1 MSLLGQLWV
10 KLGLKNDDFKKGI
23 EESKGKTEQFGDK
36 IKKMSVAAKAAWAA
50 VGAAVIKLGSDMVK
64 QTQVIGD
71 KWAVFTSGLNA
82 AYGEFVSRIGSG
94 KGWDN
99 LIANMI
105 EANRV
110 GREVAAMMDE
120 LFEMNSSISIQEAKF
135 GVEIAKNEKI
145 YRDVTKTNE
154 ERANA
159 IKRNLELEKQLLEWR
174 KTSAQQEL
182 QAAIL
187 THTQKVKM
195 SDEERK
201 YFVEDYI
208 ANHEKIKEVT
218 EHMNALKDVEEQL
231 GRLRTAWR
239 TSDMEYTEFQKQE
252 SVLIAKKTALQAQE
266 IENYDFISQGITKLN
281 LGNDEVHTTLTNAI
295 VKMANAEEQFERN
308 TLRAQVT
315 LSRLNDELA
324 ETQALINGGNVGTAL
339 LDVVIPKSKVSIDD
353 NGKEIN
359 KMMDDFLSF
368 EMPEH
373 DLSAV
378 DEFNKKLEDGTRR
391 TQELANVFHSAVV
404 DSVVSAV
411 SELSEAL
418 ASGESLSSGK
428 FISAV
433 LTPLADAAISAGTLI
448 LSTGLGIEG
457 ILESLS
463 TLDPVAAIA
472 AGTALIA
479 IGTAAKVGL
488 ASIAE
493 QGNTTPSYSYSGG
506 YGFNVA
512 AQVPQDYEVKVTG
525 TLKGQDIYLASEKY
539 QQSRRR

>member
-1 MSLLGQLWV
+1 
-10 KLGLKNDDFKKGI
+10 
-23 EESKGKTEQFGDK
+23 
-36 IKKMSVAAKAAWAA
+36 
-50 VGAAVIKLGSDMVK
+50 
-64 QTQVIGD
+64 
-71 KWAVFTSGLNA
+71 
-82 AYGEFVSRIGSG
+82 
-94 KGWDN
+94 
-99 LIANMI
+99 
-105 EANRV
+105 
-110 GREVAAMMDE
+110 
-120 LFEMNSSISIQEAKF
+120 
-135 GVEIAKNEKI
+135 
-145 YRDVTKTNE
+145 
-154 ERANA
+154 
-159 IKRNLELEKQLLEWR
+159 
-174 KTSAQQEL
+174 
-182 QAAIL
+182 
-187 THTQKVKM
+187 
-195 SDEERK
+195 
-201 YFVEDYI
+201 
-208 ANHEKIKEVT
+208 
-218 EHMNALKDVEEQL
+218 
-231 GRLRTAWR
+231 
-239 TSDMEYTEFQKQE
+239 
-252 SVLIAKKTALQAQE
+252 
-266 IENYDFISQGITKLN
+266 
-281 LGNDEVHTTLTNAI
+281 
-295 VKMANAEEQFERN
+295 MANAEEQFERN
-308 TLRAQVT
+308 TLRAQVA

-324 ETQALINGGNVGTAL
+324 ETQALTNGGNVGTAL
-339 LDVVIPKSKVSIDD
+339 LDVVVPKSKVSIDD

-433 LTPLADAAISAGTLI
+433 LSPLADAAISAGTLI

-463 TLDPVAAIA
+463 TLNPVAAIA

>member
-10 KLGLKNDDFKKGI
+10 KLGLKDDEFHKGI
-23 EESKGKTEQFGDK
+23 ERSKGKAKSFGDDL
-36 IKKMSVAAKAAWAA
+36 KKTGNKVKAGWAA
-50 VGAAVIKLGSDMVK
+50 VAGAILLAWQKIGKEMTQ
-64 QTQVIGD
+64 QTQIIGD
-71 KWAVFTSGLNA
+71 KWGELTAGMSA
-82 AYGEFVSRIGSG
+82 AWGEFVSRIGTG
-94 KGWDN
+94 RGMKGLWESLKETYNTAKNVQVQLDEMFERTNSLSVKEQEIGIENSKLYKQLRNIN
-99 LIANMI
+99 LSYQERLKAGNQIVANTRELARMQQDAARQEYDAALKMLQLRTGLSEEDVQFFIFDYEKNKPLI
-105 EANRV
+105 EAAQVWNKLQNGTLGDTEDMAAAMATVAKYTQEELTYALRVNDAYNLANDTLVKGVVDAYVKILNIERQSEESLNRV
-110 GREVAAMMDE
+110 SSSVNGIVNSIMQLNTMNVPEVELQQADWSWRVDE
-120 LFEMNSSISIQEAKF
+120 L
-135 GVEIAKNEKI
+135 
-145 YRDVTKTNE
+145 
-154 ERANA
+154 
-159 IKRNLELEKQLLEWR
+159 
-174 KTSAQQEL
+174 
-182 QAAIL
+182 
-187 THTQKVKM
+187 
-195 SDEERK
+195 
-201 YFVEDYI
+201 
-208 ANHEKIKEVT
+208 
-218 EHMNALKDVEEQL
+218 
-231 GRLRTAWR
+231 
-239 TSDMEYTEFQKQE
+239 
-252 SVLIAKKTALQAQE
+252 
-266 IENYDFISQGITKLN
+266 
-281 LGNDEVHTTLTNAI
+281 
-295 VKMANAEEQFERN
+295 
-308 TLRAQVT
+308 
-315 LSRLNDELA
+315 
-324 ETQALINGGNVGTAL
+324 
-339 LDVVIPKSKVSIDD
+339 
-353 NGKEIN
+353 
-359 KMMDDFLSF
+359 MDDFLSF

-433 LTPLADAAISAGTLI
+433 LSPLADAAISAGTLI

-463 TLDPVAAIA
+463 TLNPVAAIA